1 MSNFFTLV
9 KRFISS
15 PLMVLMAIRHIH
27 LGLGVN
33 KDLEVQLQPQDAQ
46 GSESELP
53 TVPSWVPSTHFT
65 WVVTTLALSS
75 NLGLA

>member
-1 MSNFFTLV
+1 MSNFFTFV
-9 KRFISS
+9 NRFVCS
-15 PLMVLMAIRHIH
+15 PLMAPMAFRHIH

-33 KDLEVQLQPQDAQ
+33 KDLEVQTPDAQIYYAQ
-46 GSESELP
+46 GSD
-53 TVPSWVPSTHFT
+53 VPSVPSTHFT